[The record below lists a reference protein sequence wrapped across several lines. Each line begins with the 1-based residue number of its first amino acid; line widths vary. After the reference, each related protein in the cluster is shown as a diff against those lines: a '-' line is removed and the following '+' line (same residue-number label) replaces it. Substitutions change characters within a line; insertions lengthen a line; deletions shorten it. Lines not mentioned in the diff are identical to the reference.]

1 MGPRE
6 APITGGRRRARS
18 LTRRA
23 AIVLAL
29 VGAVVAALVAA
40 GVGADSEHASVAS
53 TPSPAPPPTVVPAAG
68 SKAVSV
74 RVESSRP
81 GHAVPARYLGLSFE
95 ASDLR
100 RIAAYGQTGNFVKM
114 LRSLGPGVLRFGG
127 ISADTRIAWV
137 DSATPQ
143 PPWTALALE
152 ERDLL
157 ALRTLAQRSGW
168 RVLLTLG
175 LAHFDP
181 ASAAREAAE
190 AKRALGP
197 WLAGI
202 EIGNEPD
209 AYARH
214 RLRAKSWGYAAYEI
228 EVKRYRRAI
237 AKLAPGI
244 PLAGPGV
251 SGSRAYIRWGPHE
264 VSALSPAILT
274 GHHYPLGCHQ
284 IPQPSIERLLS
295 TKIRASE
302 AASLQRY
309 MKVSRASG
317 VPFRMDEANSVSC
330 GGHVDISNTFAATLW
345 ATSYIAQTMA
355 AGVSGINLEGNPA
368 NCLGYS
374 PVCASAPAQ
383 LAAGQLTA
391 QPVWYALLL
400 ARSLIGDRPL
410 QTVLSNP
417 AAANMT
423 VSALRAPN
431 GGLHLVIVDDDP
443 PGSQPARVRVRV
455 GSNFTAASM
464 LALTAPT
471 LAATS
476 GVMLGGRGVSA
487 DGSWQPPSAPAPVS
501 VEGGVATVT
510 LTPSSAALVTVTP
523 AG

>member
-18 LTRRA
+18 LPRRA

-29 VGAVVAALVAA
+29 AAAVVAALVAA
-40 GVGADSEHASVAS
+40 GVGGDSERASLAS
-53 TPSPAPPPTVVPAAG
+53 TPSPTPAPAAG

-74 RVESSRP
+74 RVQSSHP
-81 GHAVPARYLGLSFE
+81 GGPVPARYLGLSFE

-100 RIAAYGQTGNFVKM
+100 RIAAYGQSGNFVTM

-137 DSATPQ
+137 DSATPL
-143 PPWTALALE
+143 PAWTALALE
-152 ERDLL
+152 ERDLR

-181 ASAAREAAE
+181 ASAAREAAA
-190 AKRALGP
+190 AKRTLGP

-209 AYARH
+209 AYAH
-214 RLRAKSWGYAAYEI
+214 HHLRAKSWGYAAYEV

-284 IPQPSIERLLS
+284 IPPPSIERLLS
-295 TKIRASE
+295 AKIRASE
-302 AASLQRY
+302 AASLHRY

-317 VPFRMDEANSVSC
+317 IPFRMDEANSVSC

-345 ATSYIAQTMA
+345 ATSYIAQTMT
-355 AGVSGINLEGNPA
+355 AGVSGINL
-368 NCLGYS
+368 
-374 PVCASAPAQ
+374 
-383 LAAGQLTA
+383 
-391 QPVWYALLL
+391 
-400 ARSLIGDRPL
+400 
-410 QTVLSNP
+410 
-417 AAANMT
+417 
-423 VSALRAPN
+423 
-431 GGLHLVIVDDDP
+431 
-443 PGSQPARVRVRV
+443 
-455 GSNFTAASM
+455 
-464 LALTAPT
+464 
-471 LAATS
+471 
-476 GVMLGGRGVSA
+476 
-487 DGSWQPPSAPAPVS
+487 
-501 VEGGVATVT
+501 
-510 LTPSSAALVTVTP
+510 
-523 AG
+523 